1 MRFGKIKLV
10 FLPRRCRF
18 IGDPDLTRR
27 IRLRPRDERRR
38 TQPHQ
43 DLHRACRFRSTFRD
57 CDEMPA
63 RRSAEYLRP
72 KRSLER
78 LSDCFAFRHFNAPDD
93 EHRKPFPEF
102 IRRRAVQQSQKSV
115 LALFRAAR
123 TLFQSDHIDRAAWT
137 ELLAANPKA
146 AVVVPKSLEDDICA
160 AFALPQER
168 VYGLE
173 DLQTQRPGVCT
184 LTGVASAHELLERD
198 AKGEYLCMGAVI
210 ELGGFRIYQPG
221 DTCLYEGLAAK
232 LRAIGSLDAMLLPIN
247 GRDAVR
253 YRNGI
258 LGNMT
263 YQEAADFGAAL
274 QPGILIPAHYDLFQG
289 NLEDPEKFTDYLA
302 VKYPCQRAW
311 VGAIGDYVILRKGET
326 T

>member
-1 MRFGKIKLV
+1 MTERWIEKFRRYKPEPDTLTIWRMGQSGFLLQTQSALIGTDLYLSDHPMR
-10 FLPRRCRF
+10 
-18 IGDPDLTRR
+18 TRR
-27 IRLRPRDERRR
+27 SVV
-38 TQPHQ
+38 
-43 DLHRACRFRSTFRD
+43 RAEELTGLDVIFGSHD
-57 CDEMPA
+57 HP
-63 RRSAEYLRP
+63 
-72 KRSLER
+72 
-78 LSDCFAFRHFNAPDD
+78 
-93 EHRKPFPEF
+93 
-102 IRRRAVQQSQKSV
+102 
-115 LALFRAAR
+115 
-123 TLFQSDHIDRAAWT
+123 DHIDRAAWT

-168 VYGLE
+168 VYGLA
-173 DLQTQRPGVCT
+173 DLQTQRPGACM

-221 DTCLYEGLAAK
+221 DTCLYEGLASK

-263 YQEAADFGAAL
+263 YQEAVDFGAAL

-302 VKYPCQRAW
+302 VKYPRQRVW
-311 VGAIGDYVILRKGET
+311 VGAIGDYVTLRKGET